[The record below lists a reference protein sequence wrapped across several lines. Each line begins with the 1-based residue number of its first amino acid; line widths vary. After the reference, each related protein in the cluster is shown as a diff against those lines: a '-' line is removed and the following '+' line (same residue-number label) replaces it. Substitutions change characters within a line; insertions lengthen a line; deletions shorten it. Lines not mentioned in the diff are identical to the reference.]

1 MRWVVLLVGFVAG
14 AATTWLLTVRRV
26 TRTVSGGDER
36 VDAGFDRAD
45 FDRADLERADVDD
58 DDSDAADF
66 GGVATTALVD
76 THGVGARWIPDAEDE
91 DAVLHPHRN
100 APRAPGHRDAG
111 SG

>member
-26 TRTVSGGDER
+26 TRTVPGGDER
-36 VDAGFDRAD
+36 VGADFERAD
-45 FDRADLERADVDD
+45 FDD

-100 APRAPGHRDAG
+100 APRGPGHRDAG